1 MLPTLHKYLIDK
13 IILSEEEILLID
25 SVTII
30 KKLRKKQ
37 FLVQQGELWKFN
49 AFVSSGLVKTF
60 SVDKDGKEHIINF
73 SPEDHWFGDRE
84 SLTNGTPTRFNIDA
98 VEDSEV
104 VLVKKE
110 DFEMLCSKIP
120 ALNGLVNSL
129 LQKSFLVSQNRIHA
143 SISLTAEEK
152 YRNFLDSYPY
162 LANRIPQH
170 MIAAYL
176 GITPETI
183 TRARR
188 NNHKK

>member
-13 IILSEEEILLID
+13 IALSEEEMLLID

-37 FLVQQGELWKFN
+37 FLIQAGEIWKYN
-49 AFVSSGLVKTF
+49 AFVSSGLIKTF

-73 SPEDHWFGDRE
+73 SIEDHWFGDRE
-84 SLTNGTPTRFNIDA
+84 SLINGTPTRFNVDA
-98 VEDSEV
+98 IEDSEV
-104 VLVKKE
+104 VLIKKG
-110 DFEMLCSKIP
+110 DFDLLCSKIP
-120 ALNGLVNSL
+120 ELNALVNSL

-143 SISLTAEEK
+143 NISLTAEEK
-152 YRNFLDSYPY
+152 YQNFLDSYPY